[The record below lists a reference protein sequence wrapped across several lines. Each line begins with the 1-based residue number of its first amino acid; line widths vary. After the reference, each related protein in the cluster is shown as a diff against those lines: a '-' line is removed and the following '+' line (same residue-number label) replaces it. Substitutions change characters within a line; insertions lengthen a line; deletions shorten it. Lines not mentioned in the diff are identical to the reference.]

1 VKTGLS
7 QSTSLRQELK
17 INPRLYQAMD
27 LLYMP
32 LLDLQQHLKQE
43 LLVNPFLELVE
54 PEDDEEEADQE
65 SEEDGT
71 TAATDLT
78 EPPAPEGEPA
88 KEGEI
93 DWEEILLDGFDT
105 PGHREEHEEK
115 EYYEPVSVERRG
127 LDDHLRDQ
135 VALLDLNPRQMLL
148 AEEFI
153 GNIDENGW
161 LACTLEELLSGIN
174 EVVVRAA
181 EEVGRD
187 AVPLYTTEEA
197 ESMLA
202 TIQSLDPPGVG
213 ARNLRECL
221 LIQIRESG
229 REETLEGRLVRDAFD
244 ELISHRWSEISKRF
258 GVTVAEVQHA
268 ADEVA
273 KLDPKPGLRHSE
285 ASDNYI
291 VADLVIDKIDGRYHV
306 FINDAHL
313 PRLRLSKIYQEI
325 ARDRRKFEG
334 ENKEFISSKLNSANW
349 MIQAI
354 EQRRQTMLK
363 VTNYIVDRQ
372 RDFFEKGIQHLRP
385 LTLREVAEHIGMH
398 ESTVS
403 RVTNEKYVQTPRGV
417 LPLKFFFSSGL
428 STTGGEDVSARGIKD
443 QIQKLVEGEDPKNPL
458 TDQAIVAI
466 LLDQGVNIARRTVA
480 KYRDQLG
487 VLSARMRKRV

>member
-43 LLVNPFLELVE
+43 LLINPFLELIE
-54 PEDDEEEADQE
+54 PEDDDQEADQE
-65 SEEDGT
+65 SEAEGEN
-71 TAATDLT
+71 AATDMA
-78 EPPAPEGEPA
+78 EAPAPETEPA
-88 KEGEI
+88 KENEV

-135 VALLDLNPRQMLL
+135 VALLDLSPRQLLL

-161 LACTLEELLSGIN
+161 LACSLEELLNGIN
-174 EVVVRAA
+174 DVVIRAA

-197 ESMLA
+197 EAMLK
-202 TIQSLDPPGVG
+202 TIQLLDPPGVG

-221 LIQIRESG
+221 LIQIHDAG
-229 REETLEGRLVRDAFD
+229 REATLEGRLVDEAFD
-244 ELISHRWSEISKRF
+244 ELINHRWSEISKRF
-258 GVTVAEVQHA
+258 GVSIAEVQAA

-285 ASDNYI
+285 SSDNYI
-291 VADLVIDKIDGRYHV
+291 VADLVIDKIDGKYHV
-306 FINDAHL
+306 FINDNHL
-313 PRLRLSKIYQEI
+313 PRLRLSKVYQEI
-325 ARDRRKFEG
+325 ARDRRKFDG
-334 ENKEFISSKLNSANW
+334 ENKEFISSKMNSANW

-372 RDFFEKGIQHLRP
+372 RDFFEKGIQYLKP

-403 RVTNEKYVQTPRGV
+403 RVTNEKFVQTPRGV

-443 QIQKLVEGEDPKNPL
+443 QIQKLVEGEDPKSPL
-458 TDQAIVAI
+458 TDQAIVSI
-466 LLDQGVNIARRTVA
+466 LSDQGVNIARRTVA

>member
-1 VKTGLS
+1 MKTGLS

>member
-43 LLVNPFLELVE
+43 LLINPFLELIE
-54 PEDDEEEADQE
+54 PEDDDQEADQE
-65 SEEDGT
+65 SEAEGEN
-71 TAATDLT
+71 AATDLA
-78 EPPAPEGEPA
+78 EAPAPETEPA
-88 KEGEI
+88 KENEV

-135 VALLDLNPRQMLL
+135 VALLDLNPRQLLL

-161 LACTLEELLSGIN
+161 LACSLEELLNDIN
-174 EVVVRAA
+174 DVVIRAA

-187 AVPLYTTEEA
+187 AVPLYTMEEA
-197 ESMLA
+197 EAMLK
-202 TIQSLDPPGVG
+202 TIQLLDPPGVG

-221 LIQIRESG
+221 LIQIRDGG
-229 REETLEGRLVRDAFD
+229 REATLEGRLVNEAFD
-244 ELISHRWSEISKRF
+244 ELINHRWSEISKRF
-258 GVTVAEVQHA
+258 GVSVAEVQAA

-285 ASDNYI
+285 SSDNYI
-291 VADLVIDKIDGRYHV
+291 VADLVIDKIDGKYHV
-306 FINDAHL
+306 FINDNNL
-313 PRLRLSKIYQEI
+313 PRLRLSKVYQEI
-325 ARDRRKFEG
+325 ARDRRKFDG
-334 ENKEFISSKLNSANW
+334 ENKEFISSKMNSANW

-372 RDFFEKGIQHLRP
+372 RDFFEKGIQYLKP

-403 RVTNEKYVQTPRGV
+403 RVTNEKFVQTPRGV

-443 QIQKLVEGEDPKNPL
+443 QIQKLVEGEDPKSPL
-458 TDQAIVAI
+458 TDQAIVSI
-466 LLDQGVNIARRTVA
+466 LSDQGVNIARRTVA

>member
-43 LLVNPFLELVE
+43 LLVNPFLEMVE
-54 PEDDEEEADQE
+54 PEDDEEEAEQE
-65 SEEDGT
+65 SGADGT
-71 TAATDLT
+71 DTATDIA
-78 EPPAPEGEPA
+78 EPSTPEAEQK

-135 VALLDLNPRQMLL
+135 VSLLDLNPRQLLL

-161 LACTLEELLSGIN
+161 LACSLEELLTGIN
-174 EVVVRAA
+174 DVVLRAA
-181 EEVGRD
+181 EELGRD
-187 AVPLYTTEEA
+187 AVPLYTMDEA
-197 ESMLA
+197 EAMLA
-202 TIQSLDPPGVG
+202 TIQALDPPGIG
-213 ARNLRECL
+213 ARDLRECL
-221 LIQIRESG
+221 LIQMRESG
-229 REETLEGRLVRDAFD
+229 RLETLEGRLVSDAFD

-258 GVTVAEVQHA
+258 GVSVIEVQHA

-273 KLDPKPGLRHSE
+273 KLDPKPGLRHSD

-291 VADLVIDKIDGRYHV
+291 VADLVIDKIDGKYHV
-306 FINDAHL
+306 FINDANL
-313 PRLRLSKIYQEI
+313 PRLRLSKVYQEI
-325 ARDRRKFEG
+325 AKDRRKFDG

-403 RVTNEKYVQTPRGV
+403 RVTNEKFVQTPRGV

-466 LLDQGVNIARRTVA
+466 LSDQGVNIARRTVA

>member
-1 VKTGLS
+1 MKTGLS

-43 LLVNPFLELVE
+43 LLVNPFLEMVE
-54 PEDDEEEADQE
+54 PEDDEEEAEQE
-65 SEEDGT
+65 NQADGT
-71 TAATDLT
+71 DTATDIA
-78 EPPAPEGEPA
+78 EPGTPEAEQK

-135 VALLDLNPRQMLL
+135 VSLLDLNPRQLLL

-161 LACTLEELLSGIN
+161 LACSLEELLTGIN
-174 EVVVRAA
+174 DVVLRAA
-181 EEVGRD
+181 EELGRD
-187 AVPLYTTEEA
+187 AVPLYTMDEA
-197 ESMLA
+197 EAMLA
-202 TIQSLDPPGVG
+202 TIQALDPPGIG
-213 ARNLRECL
+213 ARDLRECL
-221 LIQIRESG
+221 LIQMRESG
-229 REETLEGRLVRDAFD
+229 RLETLEGRLVSDAFD

-258 GVTVAEVQHA
+258 GVSVIEVQHA

-273 KLDPKPGLRHSE
+273 KLDPKPGLRHSD

-291 VADLVIDKIDGRYHV
+291 VADLVIDKIDGKYHV
-306 FINDAHL
+306 FINDANL
-313 PRLRLSKIYQEI
+313 PRLRLSKVYQEI
-325 ARDRRKFEG
+325 AKDRRKFDG

-403 RVTNEKYVQTPRGV
+403 RVTNEKFVQTPRGV

-466 LLDQGVNIARRTVA
+466 LSDQGVNIARRTVA

>member
-1 VKTGLS
+1 MKTGLS

-43 LLVNPFLELVE
+43 LLVNPFLEMVE
-54 PEDDEEEADQE
+54 PEDDEEEAEQE
-65 SEEDGT
+65 NQADGT
-71 TAATDLT
+71 DTATDIADPST
-78 EPPAPEGEPA
+78 PEA
-88 KEGEI
+88 DQKKDGEI

-135 VALLDLNPRQMLL
+135 VSLLDLNPRQLLL

-161 LACTLEELLSGIN
+161 LACSLEELLTGIN
-174 EVVVRAA
+174 DVVLRAA
-181 EEVGRD
+181 EELGRD
-187 AVPLYTTEEA
+187 AVPLYTMDEA
-197 ESMLA
+197 EAMLA
-202 TIQSLDPPGVG
+202 TIQALDPPGIG
-213 ARNLRECL
+213 ARDLRECL
-221 LIQIRESG
+221 LIQMRESG
-229 REETLEGRLVRDAFD
+229 RLETLEGRLVSDSFD

-258 GVTVAEVQHA
+258 GVSVIEVQQA

-273 KLDPKPGLRHSE
+273 KLDPKPGLRHSD

-291 VADLVIDKIDGRYHV
+291 VADLVIDKIDGKYHV
-306 FINDAHL
+306 FINDANL

-325 ARDRRKFEG
+325 AKDRRKFDG

-403 RVTNEKYVQTPRGV
+403 RVTNEKFVQTPRGV

-466 LLDQGVNIARRTVA
+466 LSDQGVNIARRTVA

>member
-1 VKTGLS
+1 
-7 QSTSLRQELK
+7 
-17 INPRLYQAMD
+17 
-27 LLYMP
+27 
-32 LLDLQQHLKQE
+32 
-43 LLVNPFLELVE
+43 
-54 PEDDEEEADQE
+54 
-65 SEEDGT
+65 
-71 TAATDLT
+71 
-78 EPPAPEGEPA
+78 
-88 KEGEI
+88 
-93 DWEEILLDGFDT
+93 
-105 PGHREEHEEK
+105 
-115 EYYEPVSVERRG
+115 
-127 LDDHLRDQ
+127 
-135 VALLDLNPRQMLL
+135 VALLDLSPRQLLL

-161 LACTLEELLSGIN
+161 LACSLEELLNGIN
-174 EVVVRAA
+174 DVVIRAA

-197 ESMLA
+197 EAMLK
-202 TIQSLDPPGVG
+202 TIQLLDPPGVG

-221 LIQIRESG
+221 LIQIHDAG
-229 REETLEGRLVRDAFD
+229 REATLEGRLVDEAFD
-244 ELISHRWSEISKRF
+244 ELINHRWSEISKRF
-258 GVTVAEVQHA
+258 GVSIAEVQAA

-285 ASDNYI
+285 SSDNYI
-291 VADLVIDKIDGRYHV
+291 VADLVIDKIDGKYHV
-306 FINDAHL
+306 FINDNHL
-313 PRLRLSKIYQEI
+313 PRLRLSKVYQEI
-325 ARDRRKFEG
+325 ARDRRKFDG
-334 ENKEFISSKLNSANW
+334 ENKEFISSKMNSANW

-372 RDFFEKGIQHLRP
+372 RDFFEKGIQYLKP

-403 RVTNEKYVQTPRGV
+403 RVTNEKFVQTPRGV

-443 QIQKLVEGEDPKNPL
+443 QIQKLVEGEDPKSPL
-458 TDQAIVAI
+458 TDQAIVSI
-466 LLDQGVNIARRTVA
+466 LSDQGVNIARRTVA

>member
-43 LLVNPFLELVE
+43 LLVNPFLEMVE
-54 PEDDEEEADQE
+54 PEDDEEEAEQE
-65 SEEDGT
+65 NQADGT
-71 TAATDLT
+71 DTATDIA
-78 EPPAPEGEPA
+78 EPGTPEAEQK

-135 VALLDLNPRQMLL
+135 VSLLDLNPRQLLL

-161 LACTLEELLSGIN
+161 LACSLEELLTGIN
-174 EVVVRAA
+174 DVVLRAA
-181 EEVGRD
+181 EELGRD
-187 AVPLYTTEEA
+187 AVPLYTMDEA
-197 ESMLA
+197 EAMLA
-202 TIQSLDPPGVG
+202 TIQALDPPGIG
-213 ARNLRECL
+213 ARDLRECL
-221 LIQIRESG
+221 LIQMRESG
-229 REETLEGRLVRDAFD
+229 RLETLEGRLVSDAFD

-258 GVTVAEVQHA
+258 GVSVIEVQHA

-273 KLDPKPGLRHSE
+273 KLDPKPGLRHSD

-291 VADLVIDKIDGRYHV
+291 VADLVIDKIDGKYHV
-306 FINDAHL
+306 FINDANL
-313 PRLRLSKIYQEI
+313 PRLRLSKVYQEI
-325 ARDRRKFEG
+325 AKDRRKFDG

-403 RVTNEKYVQTPRGV
+403 RVTNEKFVQTPRGV

-466 LLDQGVNIARRTVA
+466 LSDQGVNIARRTVA